1 MLKASNPQHH
11 PKNQWFF
18 SMFLHLRHLLIIDS
32 LIFESCL
39 NKSLFWR
46 PNSPK
51 IHLQTHEVYHFVDDC
66 FLSQLLFDLGG
77 LWGGFGKFIGGSQTH
92 FWDQNGGFGTPWSL
106 SGAAFFLSEPQCRS
120 GTQREPSITLLIFT
134 TEPLRSQFASKNELQ
149 ILENQSKIHQSS
161 IIHACLALS

>member
-1 MLKASNPQHH
+1 
-11 PKNQWFF
+11 
-18 SMFLHLRHLLIIDS
+18 MFLYHRHLLIIDS

-46 PNSPK
+46 SNSPK
-51 IHLQTHEVYHFVDDC
+51 IHLQTHKVYHFVADC

-77 LWGGFGKFIGGSQTH
+77 LWGGFGKVIGGSQTH

-120 GTQREPSITLLIFT
+120 GTQREPSNTLLIFT

-149 ILENQSKIHQSS
+149 ILKNQFKIHQSS